1 MNPGSYLDLVA
12 IVPPLVGLWSI
23 FRHEISITGFSS
35 GSVARLN
42 IGFLIAVLFDMMR
55 VEGFDWAQYG
65 LLFSLTFVFNAIGT
79 LSLNLY
85 LSPENTSLKVLL
97 QNASRQLD
105 FYLFHG
111 TILAW
116 LIVNILFP
124 AFYIPATLVL
134 MAALLIHPTRLF
146 NLSMKRNSSA
156 AAKDMLTILRIS
168 WVSFVVVAFLFFG
181 FGASPPVLGITIP
194 FSWEL
199 AFSSTSTFFFLMA
212 RAVTNPTELTR
223 VWTSFAPGTIVKL
236 GQKYIVLHDA
246 GEKALTLLSA
256 SLSSLVDAGVRIV
269 IADLARSPMVE
280 KTLGTDHRFEKWQ
293 EDGKIV
299 NLVETTD
306 AQLKEKAVDFLRRR
320 GVGTV
325 YVVELPDANL
335 TRVTTKMG
343 ERMSKLPNTTGLFL
357 VEKGVIPK
365 VDLLQYLQNH
375 KEVQLLDLTTPKAPF
390 SSRLGLKH
398 SRLQGSTI
406 LLEYSSN
413 SGIEDAVRLFLT
425 ESVSYG
431 ELSAVFT
438 TKSTKLYRTI
448 RGNKKVK
455 IIAASS
461 LVSAPNESV
470 DGEIEIPDRE
480 LGLVTS
486 IASDLIDTA
495 SGLPSCFI
503 FDSIMDMVHGDHW
516 EQVYSGLKQII
527 ELLSVPKVT
536 TMVLA
541 NQDILDPQ
549 FLGALKGLFHVL
561 LKLDQFGLR
570 VQKLPSQQADP
581 TVDPLVSE
589 TPGKSDQ
596 SL

>member
-1 MNPGSYLDLVA
+1 
-12 IVPPLVGLWSI
+12 
-23 FRHEISITGFSS
+23 
-35 GSVARLN
+35 
-42 IGFLIAVLFDMMR
+42 
-55 VEGFDWAQYG
+55 
-65 LLFSLTFVFNAIGT
+65 
-79 LSLNLY
+79 
-85 LSPENTSLKVLL
+85 
-97 QNASRQLD
+97 
-105 FYLFHG
+105 
-111 TILAW
+111 
-116 LIVNILFP
+116 
-124 AFYIPATLVL
+124 
-134 MAALLIHPTRLF
+134 
-146 NLSMKRNSSA
+146 
-156 AAKDMLTILRIS
+156 
-168 WVSFVVVAFLFFG
+168 
-181 FGASPPVLGITIP
+181 
-194 FSWEL
+194 
-199 AFSSTSTFFFLMA
+199 
-212 RAVTNPTELTR
+212 
-223 VWTSFAPGTIVKL
+223 
-236 GQKYIVLHDA
+236 
-246 GEKALTLLSA
+246 
-256 SLSSLVDAGVRIV
+256 
-269 IADLARSPMVE
+269 MV
-280 KTLGTDHRFEKWQ
+280 Q
-293 EDGKIV
+293 
-299 NLVETTD
+299 
-306 AQLKEKAVDFLRRR
+306 
-320 GVGTV
+320 
-325 YVVELPDANL
+325 
-335 TRVTTKMG
+335 
-343 ERMSKLPNTTGLFL
+343 
-357 VEKGVIPK
+357 
-365 VDLLQYLQNH
+365 
-375 KEVQLLDLTTPKAPF
+375 
-390 SSRLGLKH
+390 
-398 SRLQGSTI
+398 
-406 LLEYSSN
+406 
-413 SGIEDAVRLFLT
+413 LFLT
-425 ESVSYG
+425 EAVSYG

-589 TPGKSDQ
+589 TSSKSDQ